1 MHTSERFTRTLL
13 NAYDT
18 LVEIEESD
26 WLNELKELN
35 ENDFSYWNLKHYT
48 IFFDKIGMYQFV
60 AKGYKKIE
68 LEG

>member
-1 MHTSERFTRTLL
+1 MHTSERITRALL

-26 WLNELKELN
+26 WLNELKELI
-35 ENDFSYWNLKHYT
+35 ENDFSYWNLKHYA
-48 IFFDKIGMYQFV
+48 IFFDKIGMHQLV
-60 AKGYKKIE
+60 AKGYKIE